1 MNKQSFSTNKK
12 KILVADDDPAILEVI
27 TLMLE
32 DAGHDVTT
40 SVNGET
46 VEKVHGVLPDLIL
59 LDIWMSGMDG
69 RDVCK
74 HLRAQQKTK
83 HIPIIMISA
92 NRDAKAIALDAGAND
107 FLAKPFEMNRLLS
120 MVEKYAK

>member
-1 MNKQSFSTNKK
+1 MNKK

-32 DAGHDVTT
+32 DAGYEVAT

-46 VEKVHGVLPDLIL
+46 VEEMRGVLPDLIL

-69 RDVCK
+69 RDICK
-74 HLRAQQKTK
+74 HLRAKKKTK
-83 HIPIIMISA
+83 HIPIVMISA
-92 NRDAKAIALDAGAND
+92 NRDAEAIALDAGAND

>member
-1 MNKQSFSTNKK
+1 MNRK

-32 DAGHDVTT
+32 DAGYEVTT

-46 VEKVHGVLPDLIL
+46 AEKVHGVLPDLIL

-69 RDVCK
+69 RDICK
-74 HLRAQQKTK
+74 HLRANKKTM
-83 HIPIIMISA
+83 HIPIVMVSA
-92 NRDAKAIALDAGAND
+92 NRDAQAIALDAGAND
-107 FLAKPFEMNRLLS
+107 FLAKPFEMNRLLA